1 MNAEKILFEIYDT
14 YRMKQTERLPLLRLG
29 EHSSSSIYNPVS
41 SVLSNKHQLYTL
53 KLLRINQYSFKTHFR
68 ILRCFVDQRN

>member
-29 EHSSSSIYNPVS
+29 EHSSSSIY
-41 SVLSNKHQLYTL
+41 KLYTL